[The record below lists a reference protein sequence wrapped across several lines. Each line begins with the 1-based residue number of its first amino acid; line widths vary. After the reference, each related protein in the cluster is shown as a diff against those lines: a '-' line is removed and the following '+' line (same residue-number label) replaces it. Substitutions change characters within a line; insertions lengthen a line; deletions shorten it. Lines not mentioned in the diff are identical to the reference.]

1 MAAISPTLFI
11 LGLISFMALF
21 SYIFVFRWELMA
33 SLKLSP
39 LMSSLVVA
47 VMKVSTDTRATV
59 KTILFYCPLTFPQ
72 RANTFTLKDEIKIKD
87 TSKPPGSESGPNKA
101 TTTSALKVALIY
113 LEAVRGL
120 DLDGEIS
127 CAPTLL
133 GSVTVAIETMHIGG
147 SE

>member
-1 MAAISPTLFI
+1 M
-11 LGLISFMALF
+11 
-21 SYIFVFRWELMA
+21 R
-33 SLKLSP
+33 K
-39 LMSSLVVA
+39 
-47 VMKVSTDTRATV
+47 
-59 KTILFYCPLTFPQ
+59 ILFYCPLTFSQ

-87 TSKPPGSESGPNKA
+87 TSKPPGSESGLNKA
-101 TTTSALKVALIY
+101 SLSLIY
-113 LEAVRGL
+113 DHVIGVESCFNILGSLQITVRGL